1 MPERKRFFSADVF
14 PYRTR
19 LIIIIICIICII
31 TITSTIIMTV
41 IVRKP
46 LEYHVGLMRYSS
58 LLHLSIFIA
67 PALVAAFLIN
77 VPKFLE
83 TELVWIEREE
93 VGGESCY
100 KL

>member
-1 MPERKRFFSADVF
+1 M
-14 PYRTR
+14 
-19 LIIIIICIICII
+19 I
-31 TITSTIIMTV
+31 TMV
-41 IVRKP
+41 IVRNP
-46 LEYHVGLMRYSS
+46 LEYHVGKTRYSS

-67 PALVAAFLIN
+67 PALIAAFLIN

-93 VGGESCY
+93 VGILYSSVSNSGQFGWDLAGTIWTIGHLG

>member
-1 MPERKRFFSADVF
+1 MIRN
-14 PYRTR
+14 
-19 LIIIIICIICII
+19 
-31 TITSTIIMTV
+31 
-41 IVRKP
+41 P
-46 LEYHVGLMRYSS
+46 LEYHVGKTRYSS

-93 VGGESCY
+93 VGRGGLCQSQFDLFLGGWVY
-100 KL
+100 GATGGLQHHHP